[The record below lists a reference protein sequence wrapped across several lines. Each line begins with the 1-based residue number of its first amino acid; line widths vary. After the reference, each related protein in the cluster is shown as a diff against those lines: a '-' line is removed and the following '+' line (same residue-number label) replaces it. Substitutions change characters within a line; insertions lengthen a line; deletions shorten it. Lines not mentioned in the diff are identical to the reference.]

1 DGIMVLPEE
10 SEIGMAASKLFSIE
24 NDSVIEIGLTPNRTD
39 AMCHYGV
46 ARDLR
51 AGLLRK
57 GENHAIQLPSVSTF
71 KVDNNSRNI
80 EVEVVDREACGQ
92 YFGLTL
98 TKVKVEESPDWL
110 KNRLKSIGLSP
121 KNNVVDITNFVLH
134 ETGHPLHA
142 FDAEKISTN
151 KVSIKTLPSGS
162 KFTSLDDKER
172 ELNEKDL
179 MICDGDTPLCIAG
192 VLGGASSGVGSTT
205 TEVFLEAAWFNPVSV
220 RKTAR
225 RHGLNTDASFRYERG
240 VDPDMTEY
248 ALKRAA
254 MLIKELGGGE
264 ISSEIQS
271 DIVHTF
277 EPAKIKMSFERIN
290 TLIGQEIPKEDVREI
305 LNSLDIHVNAEVDDS
320 FEVTVPLYR
329 ADVTREADVI
339 EEILRIYGFNAIEL
353 PSQMSFSVIPSGYLP
368 SELRASMNQFLTA
381 RGFYEIQNNSLTKES
396 YYSDYEE
403 FPSDKRV
410 GILNPLSGDLNVMS
424 QSLLFGM
431 MEVVLRNI
439 NHKNPDLKLVEFGK
453 NYFKTEKGFKEE
465 EVVAIS
471 LTGNTNNENWN
482 EKSTT
487 SNFFQLKGEV
497 VNLLSRFGVTVQNE
511 SSISSELYGD
521 AIQLESQKLKVA
533 TVGIVSNKVLNQFGV
548 AQSVYYAEINW
559 KNFEKVYLRHKS
571 KYSPVGKYPA
581 VRRDLALLV
590 DKNVKYADI
599 ELTAKKNVKG
609 ILKSVNLFDVYEGKN
624 LPEGKKSYALS
635 FIFQDDTKTLTDKVI
650 DKMMQKL
657 IVSFEK
663 GFAASLR

>member
-1 DGIMVLPEE
+1 
-10 SEIGMAASKLFSIE
+10 
-24 NDSVIEIGLTPNRTD
+24 
-39 AMCHYGV
+39 
-46 ARDLR
+46 
-51 AGLLRK
+51 
-57 GENHAIQLPSVSTF
+57 
-71 KVDNNSRNI
+71 
-80 EVEVVDREACGQ
+80 
-92 YFGLTL
+92 
-98 TKVKVEESPDWL
+98 
-110 KNRLKSIGLSP
+110 
-121 KNNVVDITNFVLH
+121 
-134 ETGHPLHA
+134 
-142 FDAEKISTN
+142 
-151 KVSIKTLPSGS
+151 
-162 KFTSLDDKER
+162 
-172 ELNEKDL
+172 
-179 MICDGDTPLCIAG
+179 
-192 VLGGASSGVGSTT
+192 
-205 TEVFLEAAWFNPVSV
+205 
-220 RKTAR
+220 
-225 RHGLNTDASFRYERG
+225 
-240 VDPDMTEY
+240 
-248 ALKRAA
+248 
-254 MLIKELGGGE
+254 
-264 ISSEIQS
+264 
-271 DIVHTF
+271 
-277 EPAKIKMSFERIN
+277 
-290 TLIGQEIPKEDVREI
+290 
-305 LNSLDIHVNAEVDDS
+305 
-320 FEVTVPLYR
+320 
-329 ADVTREADVI
+329 
-339 EEILRIYGFNAIEL
+339 
-353 PSQMSFSVIPSGYLP
+353 
-368 SELRASMNQFLTA
+368 
-381 RGFYEIQNNSLTKES
+381 
-396 YYSDYEE
+396 
-403 FPSDKRV
+403 
-410 GILNPLSGDLNVMS
+410 MS

-431 MEVVLRNI
+431 MEVMLRNI

-590 DKNVKYADI
+590 DKNVKYSDL